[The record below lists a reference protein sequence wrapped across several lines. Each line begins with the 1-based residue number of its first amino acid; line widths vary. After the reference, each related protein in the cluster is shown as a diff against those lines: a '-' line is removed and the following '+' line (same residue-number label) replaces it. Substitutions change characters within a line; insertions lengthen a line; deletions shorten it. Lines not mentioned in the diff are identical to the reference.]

1 MGEAVL
7 SSSEDWAVK
16 GDSEVEKRRKKKME
30 EMENNNKI
38 DNDCGD
44 DCDDGDDDE
53 VVEIKMK
60 DGCSSSG
67 AITTWERFLP
77 RMMMR
82 VLLVEADDSTRQ
94 IITALLRK
102 CSYRV
107 AAVADGLKAWEL
119 LKGRPHNIDLILT
132 EVDLP
137 SVSGFRLLTLIMEHD
152 VCKNIPV
159 IMMSS
164 QDSIGIVY
172 RCMMRG
178 AADYLVKPIRRNELS
193 NLWQHVWRRKSASR
207 NGLRYEGVAQN
218 KGEAT
223 SENDPATNQSNGYIP
238 SIQRNEEN
246 IDKGSDSQSSCT
258 RPEME
263 VENVHVDQMQ
273 ECSQPT
279 RGESFPSD
287 SRTQKSEGHINTGQR
302 FMHGNDAR
310 GSMMGIYQ
318 DGETEISPGKGSKP
332 ESISRRDAIM
342 SSEACENNKFLFNHS
357 RGTID
362 LNGAFDENQN
372 CNYQNCS
379 SSNGTSKFD
388 SGPKL
393 DLTLRSSSGD
403 FESHMVEKRHN
414 LGHSNAS
421 AFTRYINK
429 PLQPTNPT
437 SAGVCDQ
444 DKESGS
450 NTEKHMFG
458 FAAGLSFN
466 SDTPPG
472 PSKSSPKSHITFA
485 TGQSNHSEVA
495 THSPQP
501 RLFPL
506 PIPVK
511 GVRVNNPV
519 AGYGSVVV
527 PSGFCSQSGS
537 SSGIS
542 PSSVAQQESS
552 LLINAFYQTTPE
564 KNKSEQ
570 SNGLCRNNSIAKDQS
585 LQNQEHKLDFFEDRG
600 RISPTTDQSASSSL
614 CNGNASHLNS
624 IGYGSACGSNSNV
637 DQTAMI
643 RTVSE
648 NKNDESYFNNSGN
661 SHRAIQREAALT
673 KFRMKRKD
681 RCFEKKVRYESR
693 KKLAEQRPRVKGQF
707 VRQAQTDPSTAET
720 EGNS

>member
-1 MGEAVL
+1 MGEVVL

-16 GDSEVEKRRKKKME
+16 GDSEVERRRKRKIE
-30 EMENNNKI
+30 EMDNNIN
-38 DNDCGD
+38 ND
-44 DCDDGDDDE
+44 DDG
-53 VVEIKMK
+53 VVETKMIG
-60 DGCSSSG
+60 GCSSGG
-67 AITTWERFLP
+67 AITSWDRFLP

-102 CSYRV
+102 CSYKV
-107 AAVADGLKAWEL
+107 AAVSDGLKAWEL

-137 SVSGFRLLTLIMEHD
+137 SISGFPLLTLVMEHD
-152 VCKNIPV
+152 ICKNIPI

-164 QDSIGIVY
+164 QDSISTVY
-172 RCMMRG
+172 KCMMRG

-193 NLWQHVWRRKSASR
+193 NLWQHVWRRKSSSA
-207 NGLRYEGVAQN
+207 NGPRYEGVAQN

-223 SENDPATNQSNGYIP
+223 SENDPATNHSNGYIP

-258 RPEME
+258 RPELE

-279 RGESFPSD
+279 RGESSPSD
-287 SRTQKSEGHINTGQR
+287 SRTQKSEGHINAGQR
-302 FMHGNDAR
+302 FMHGNEVR
-310 GSMMGIYQ
+310 GSMLGTYQ
-318 DGETEISPGKGSKP
+318 DADAKITPGKGFKP
-332 ESISRRDAIM
+332 ESIRRDAIM
-342 SSEACENNKFLFNHS
+342 SSEACENNKFLFNRS
-357 RGTID
+357 RDTID
-362 LNGAFDENQN
+362 LNGVLEENAN
-372 CNYQNCS
+372 CNYQNSS

-403 FESHMVEKRHN
+403 FESHMVEKRHT

-429 PLQPTNPT
+429 PLQTANPT
-437 SAGVCDQ
+437 SVGVCDQ
-444 DKESGS
+444 EKECGS
-450 NTEKHMFG
+450 NTEKHMFN

-466 SDTPPG
+466 SDTPG
-472 PSKSSPKSHITFA
+472 RSVSTPKSGITLA
-485 TGQSNHSEVA
+485 TGQSNHSEAA
-495 THSPQP
+495 THSPQQ

-511 GVRVNNPV
+511 GIRVNNPV
-519 AGYGSVVV
+519 AGYGSVV
-527 PSGFCSQSGS
+527 PSVFCSQSGS
-537 SSGIS
+537 SSLVS
-542 PSSVAQQESS
+542 PSSAAQQEPSF
-552 LLINAFYQTTPE
+552 LINAFYQTAPE

-570 SNGLCRNNSIAKDQS
+570 SNELCRNNSIAKDQS
-585 LQNQEHKLDFFEDRG
+585 LHNQEHKLDFFEDRG
-600 RISPTTDQSASSSL
+600 HISPTTDQSASSSF

-637 DQTAMI
+637 DQVAMI
-643 RTVSE
+643 RTASE
-648 NKNDESYFNNSGN
+648 NRNDESYFNNGGN
-661 SHRAIQREAALT
+661 SHRSMQREAALT

-707 VRQAQTDPSTAET
+707 VRQAQTDPSPAET